1 MKLFCECMKDAG
13 VSQVHAPGTIG
24 TRGKK
29 RRPKKSDWNQRRID
43 QDSAGDPDQMSAQ
56 TPSPD
61 LSDIEDDDGDEQ
73 TVSAKNWSIPLDVIK
88 ADADQHLIFGWAS
101 VVEKDGKAIIDKQG
115 DIIPVAELENA
126 AYEFALNSRAGG
138 DMHNRMGVAKLV
150 ESMVFTKEKQ
160 AALGIDLGQ
169 VGWWVGFKVHDKEL
183 WAAHKRGERPEFSIG
198 GAAIPVEV
206 EKGQRGRRIARAPF
220 RY

>member
-13 VSQVHAPGTIG
+13 VSQVHAQGTIG

-29 RRPKKSDWNQRRID
+29 GSKWNNRRVA
-43 QDSAGDPDQMSAQ
+43 QDSVSDPDIDSTQ

-61 LSDIEDDDGDEQ
+61 LSSIRDGAGDEQ
-73 TVSAKNWSIPLDVIK
+73 TLSAKGWNIPLDIIK
-88 ADADQHLIFGWAS
+88 ADVDQHLIFGWAS

-115 DIIPVAELENA
+115 DIIPVEELENA
-126 AYEFALNSRAGG
+126 AYEFALNSRDGG
-138 DMHNRMGVAKLV
+138 DMHNRYGVAKLV

-160 AALGIDLGQ
+160 DALGIDLGQ
-169 VGWWVGFKVHDKEL
+169 VGWWVGFKVHDEQL

-198 GAAIPVEV
+198 GAAIPVEK
-206 EKGQRGRRIARAPF
+206 EQRGRRIARAPF